1 MPLKN
6 AVEKAVDEC
15 IREEILADFLRAN
28 KAVAV
33 EMSIFEY
40 DEEKHM
46 RQTREEGKMEGR
58 IEGKTESILELLEE
72 LGCVPG
78 EIRNAVLQQTD
89 LAVLTR
95 WHKLAAK
102 AGSVEEFKE
111 KIAG

>member
-1 MPLKN
+1 
-6 AVEKAVDEC
+6 
-15 IREEILADFLRAN
+15 
-28 KAVAV
+28 
-33 EMSIFEY
+33 MSSCEY
-40 DEEKHM
+40 DEEKNL

-89 LAVLTR
+89 LAVLTQ

-102 AGSVEEFKE
+102 VQSMEEFRE
-111 KIAG
+111 KITG

>member
-1 MPLKN
+1 MPLKE

-15 IREEILADFLRAN
+15 IREEILADFLKAN
-28 KAVAV
+28 KAEAV

-58 IEGKTESILELLEE
+58 IEGRKEDILELLEE
-72 LGCVPG
+72 LGDIPEELQDVVRRQTD
-78 EIRNAVLQQTD
+78 IAVLGHW
-89 LAVLTR
+89 L
-95 WHKLAAK
+95 KLAAK